1 MKKKKTLLPLI
12 LMSLC
17 ALAGSRGLEAASGT
31 PIKISTGDGTQ
42 VWCWSEP
49 AIVKYSNGTLQT
61 CDLQTRANLP
71 LGKNPTLDMWWFPPG
86 KRLDLYADGSVYAGF
101 LEANSTFQVKPS
113 NSKNPGPFTLKFVQ
127 DTQIVFTPKG
137 YAYWG
142 TIFSNIID
150 LYTARKEP
158 INGLAANQVTRLSD
172 QGTGYAER
180 GALYKDTELS
190 AATTGGNGMI
200 PCLGYDSA
208 SQTYQRMQVFTNGDL
223 AFCTLRT
230 PWTLTFADGSRKTCR
245 GGFTVTFDTG
255 GRVTA
260 CTL

>member
-1 MKKKKTLLPLI
+1 MKRKTLPSLI
-12 LMSLC
+12 LMSLWT
-17 ALAGSRGLEAASGT
+17 LAGSGCLEAASGT
-31 PIKISTGDGTQ
+31 PIKISTGDGTE

-49 AIVKYSNGTLQT
+49 AIVRYPNGTLKT
-61 CDLQTRANLP
+61 CDLQNRADLP
-71 LGKNPTLDMWWFPPG
+71 LGKNPTLDTWWFPPG
-86 KRLDLYADGSVYAGF
+86 KRLDLYANGAVYAGF
-101 LEANSTFQVKPS
+101 LESNSTFPVKPS

-127 DTQIVFTPKG
+127 DTQIVFTPQG

-142 TIFSNIID
+142 TIYSNIID

-180 GALYKDTELS
+180 GALYKDTYLS
-190 AATTGGNGMI
+190 AATAGGNGQI
-200 PCLGYDSA
+200 PCLAYDSA

-223 AFCTLRT
+223 QFCTLRESR
-230 PWTLTFADGSRKTCR
+230 TLTFTDGSRKTCQ
-245 GGFTVTFDTG
+245 GGFRVTFDSG